1 MRISKLIITLLSLA
15 AMASAQAA
23 LPSSVGK
30 AKQVLTV
37 TQKVSAEGAST
48 LNAKVAPLVNATNG
62 FGTTVLRT
70 DVRLPQTI
78 GTLPTMTFTTSDTQ
92 QTVLTKATKFFG
104 SDGHAQALAN
114 QMQVWMKA
122 NGVSFAWYSYEQTVK
137 VRVPQVSTTA
147 TTGGGGGGGG
157 GRPGTKYQAMLMAID
172 PDTAGGGGSGTSS
185 TGGLAPAYEER
196 LLLWT
201 MSTDQNG
208 RLIYGKPK
216 LVPPKPRTLYIV
228 YTPLTVEDGL
238 PPDMNY
244 PNAGTLFVQTRD
256 ENFEVVPGTD
266 EYITHNGVFDED
278 TKSFPVD
285 NPDTPDVDESLNYS
299 DNIEYASK
307 VNCLMTGCGTT
318 GWPFT
323 VQQLMDARGASL
335 AVVEYV
341 HKLKPAYNTEP
352 DANGNYVPISNRLVI
367 DKRVVTY
374 NGCNDPTYYNKGH
387 YGFSLRSSLTRYIV
401 SPTGQYAPIAEKEGE
416 AVAVDAS
423 KDRAYEGTVTVA
435 SKDISKL
442 PSYVINPANPTS
454 PLLVP
459 VSSLTI
465 SDGGLAALEI
475 NGDTAP
481 VTIYRTTG
489 YLPTGANKL
498 NAHVFMQCS
507 VDSPV
512 IKFSAGW
519 QDTSANASVNWQ
531 QQVNRYTMGTTFTK
545 GTAESKTVWTREDPA
560 QSICYGTASYDGDRT
575 ITLSMSDNCAYG
587 TTLLHGQPD
596 TAEETGTWGWYGARY
611 YTNPY
616 TNQAYN
622 YGYEENALG
631 SLFPSACPSGMPY
644 GQVTGEVWSVA
655 WIGTWDGGYQ
665 SSLNSRTLTGCVND
679 SRTGLRIPHRDL
691 LVYGPTAGGSSGWGQ
706 DGYSWGWTG
715 VCPDGA
721 DRPVFTARSGTMGW
735 DGDDSNVYYTARSCV
750 KKPVSTWTLSW

>member
-15 AMASAQAA
+15 SMASVHAA

-37 TQKVSAEGAST
+37 TQKVSADGAST
-48 LNAKVAPLVNATNG
+48 VTAKVAPLVNATNG
-62 FGTTVLRT
+62 FGTNVLRT
-70 DVRLPQTI
+70 NVRLPQAI

-122 NGVSFAWYSYEQTVK
+122 NGVSFAWYSYEQTVN
-137 VRVPQVSTTA
+137 VRVARASTP
-147 TTGGGGGGGG
+147 TTPGGGGGGGGG
-157 GRPGTKYQAMLMAID
+157 GRPGTNYMNMLMVID
-172 PDTAGGGGSGTSS
+172 PGTADGGGGTSS

-216 LVPPKPRTLYIV
+216 LVPPKPKTLYIV

-244 PNAGTLFVQTRD
+244 PNAGKLFVQTRD
-256 ENFEVVPGTD
+256 EGFGVVPGTD
-266 EYITHNGVFDED
+266 EYISHNGVFDED

-307 VNCLMTGCGTT
+307 VKCLMTDGCGAINPST
-318 GWPFT
+318 GKPLS
-323 VQQLMDARGASL
+323 VQQLMDDRGASL

-416 AVAVDAS
+416 AVALDAS
-423 KDRAYEGTVTVA
+423 KDRVYEGTVTVA
-435 SKDISKL
+435 SKDVAKL
-442 PSYVINPANPTS
+442 AAYVINPAQPTS
-454 PLLVP
+454 PTLVP

-465 SDGGLAALEI
+465 SDNGLAPLETV
-475 NGDTAP
+475 GSTAP
-481 VTIYRTTG
+481 MTIYRTSG
-489 YLPTGANKL
+489 YIPTGANRL
-498 NAHVFMQCS
+498 NTHLFMQCS
-507 VDSPV
+507 VDSPT

-519 QDTSANASVNWQ
+519 QDVSANASVNWQ
-531 QQVNRYTMGTTFTK
+531 PRVNRYTMGATFTK
-545 GTAESKTVWTREDPA
+545 GKA
-560 QSICYGTASYDGDRT
+560 QTLTISSTEEPNLHGPCYGTASYDGDHT
-575 ITLSMSDNCAYG
+575 IVVNMSNNCAYG
-587 TTLLHGQPD
+587 NQLLFGNYAD
-596 TAEETGTWGWYGARY
+596 LYGTRY
-611 YTNPY
+611 
-616 TNQAYN
+616 ALD
-622 YGYEENALG
+622 GLG
-631 SLFPSACPSGMPY
+631 SLFPPACPAGSLPASA
-644 GQVTGEVWSVA
+644 TGDVWQQTYTGGGDSF
-655 WIGTWDGGYQ
+655 GTVN
-665 SSLNSRTLTGCVND
+665 SLSRQTVSGCVYD
-679 SRTGLRIPHRDL
+679 SLAGISVPRQML
-691 LVYGPTAGGSSGWGQ
+691 LYYGPTAGGSNGSGW
-706 DGYSWGWTG
+706 DTYSWPWTG
-715 VCPDGA
+715 VCPDPA
-721 DRPVFTARSGTMGW
+721 DTPVFTASTGGVVWSG
-735 DGDDSNVYYTARSCV
+735 DSDTDTTTYTARSCV
-750 KKPVSTWTLSW
+750 MRPPSSWTLTW